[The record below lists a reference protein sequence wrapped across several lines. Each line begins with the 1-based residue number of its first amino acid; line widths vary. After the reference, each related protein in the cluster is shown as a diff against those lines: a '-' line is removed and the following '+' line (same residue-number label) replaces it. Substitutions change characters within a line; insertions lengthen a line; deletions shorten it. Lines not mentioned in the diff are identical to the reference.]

1 MDVFRWIQMFSALT
15 PMLQFTAVAVEN
27 PIPFK
32 VTVGVDVWLP
42 CKNVRDTRGECDG
55 IIWTFSPSGKKVT
68 PSVQPDGDRQTVTGD
83 CSLHMKTVRA
93 KDAGQYNCTQV
104 DNSGR
109 EHGEDTV
116 YDLQVFMISDGKETA
131 TTQATETT
139 TASASGGASTK
150 PKDWWWLY
158 FDVAVVVAALIIT
171 LAVIG
176 WRRTKGEMKAE
187 LFLDETIRT
196 LWIVWWKL
204 KSTPICVFPAHQTQ
218 ADDNDADPEDG
229 VSYSY
234 ISHTK
239 KSSSNVGVRSKT
251 DDDENAVTYAT
262 VKVFC
267 VDSSDLH
274 ASVN

>member
-1 MDVFRWIQMFSALT
+1 MFSALT

-27 PIPFK
+27 PVPFK

-158 FDVAVVVAALIIT
+158 FGVAVVVAALIIT

-176 WRRTKGEMKAE
+176 WRRTK
-187 LFLDETIRT
+187 
-196 LWIVWWKL
+196 
-204 KSTPICVFPAHQTQ
+204 AHQTQ